1 MANVTKTIGRV
12 PVYRGQY
19 AQGTVYYKDNIVGM
33 YGSSYISTVDDNTSA
48 PASVDEERN
57 ITVNE
62 GWKVFS
68 DASAAYKYGEDI
80 SEILSL
86 VGDIDSVLDEINGE
100 EA

>member
-12 PVYRGQY
+12 PVWRGQY
-19 AQGTVYYKDNIVGM
+19 AQGTTYYKDNIVEM
-33 YGSSYISTVDDNTSA
+33 YGSAYISTVDNNTSA

-62 GWKVFS
+62 GWEVFT

-80 SEILSL
+80 GEILNL
-86 VGDIDSVLDEINGE
+86 VGDINSILDEINGE